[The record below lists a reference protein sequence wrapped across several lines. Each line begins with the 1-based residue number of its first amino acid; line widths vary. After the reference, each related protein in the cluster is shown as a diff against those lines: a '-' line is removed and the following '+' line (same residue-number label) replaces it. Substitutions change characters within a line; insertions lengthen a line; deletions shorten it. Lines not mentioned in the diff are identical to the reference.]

1 MRESET
7 SMVRYAIA
15 AAAIVAGLYTADEIS
30 LRYGI
35 PKSRPVYGQVKVER
49 LYAVT
54 LKSRKTSYMKAEP
67 AMETCVESPVPHFGY
82 PPCWYLRR
90 HTRQQIN
97 M

>member
-1 MRESET
+1 
-7 SMVRYAIA
+7 MVRYAIA
-15 AAAIVAGLYTADEIS
+15 AAAIVAGLYTADDIS

-35 PKSRPVYGQVKVER
+35 PKSRPVYGQVQVQP

-54 LKSRKTSYMKAEP
+54 LKNKKTSYVRAEP
-67 AMETCVESPVPHFGY
+67 ETRTCVESVAPHFGF

-90 HTRQQIN
+90 NARRKVE